1 MKYCVVRST
10 DSWDLKVAEYV
21 EGSGLYWLAVDED
34 VEESWRTLLPDAL
47 DDSEEK
53 AVERFVEVAQREIEI
68 MEYEI
73 DELREDI
80 ESARRLLL

>member
-10 DSWDLKVAEYV
+10 DSWNLKVAEYV

-34 VEESWRTLLPDAL
+34 VEESWRTLLADQL

-53 AVERFVEVAQREIEI
+53 AVERFVVLAEREIE
-68 MEYEI
+68 MLEYEI
-73 DELREDI
+73 EELGRDI
-80 ESARRLLL
+80 RDARGLL